1 MVDTYTLGTIRGML
15 EYPDPETM
23 RQMGYRVVDMLVDY
37 WQSLPERPIGKRVDR
52 TKLERLLNEPTPSTP
67 QPFEQVLDE
76 FFYKVL
82 PNIIKVDHPRY
93 FAFVPAPNDYVG
105 ALADFLASG
114 MNIFVGTWMVGA
126 GATQVECTVIR
137 WLCDWLG
144 MPESA
149 GGLFVSGGS
158 VANLV
163 CLAAARQQYPE
174 ALTRGR
180 VYHSDQTHSCITR
193 AWRILGLRE
202 EQICVLPADENFQ
215 MPLSALEAQVQCDR
229 EAGWLPFCVVA
240 NAGTTNTGAVD
251 PLNALADLCE
261 REGLW
266 LHADGAYGA
275 AAILTEEGKQ
285 RLQGIHRLHSLAVDP
300 HKWLYQPMMA
310 GCVLVREFEQ
320 LREAFRILPPY
331 LQDKERGTMGVDLCD
346 YGVELSRNFRALKL
360 WMSLKTHGV
369 EAFRAA
375 MEHNLRLAQLAEHE
389 LRQLPNWRI
398 VSPATM
404 GILAFRYELPNLAPE
419 QTDALN
425 RALVDAMIEDA
436 YAMVSS
442 TILRGR
448 VALRMCTL
456 NPRATEADI
465 QETIRRLNVFAGQLC
480 SN

>member
-1 MVDTYTLGTIRGML
+1 MEPRTPLDF
-15 EYPDPETM
+15 DPETM
-23 RQMGYRVVDMLVDY
+23 RRMGYRVVDALVDY
-37 WQSLPERPIGKRVDR
+37 WRTLPERPIGARPCR
-52 TKLERLLNEPTPSTP
+52 ETLQALLGEPTPP
-67 QPFEQVLDE
+67 QPTPFEQVLDE
-76 FFYKVL
+76 FLHKVL
-82 PNIIKVDHPRY
+82 PHLIKVDHPRY
-93 FAFVPAPNDYVG
+93 FAFVPAPNEYVG
-105 ALADFLASG
+105 VLADFLSAG

-126 GATQVECTVIR
+126 GATQVEQVVVR
-137 WLCDWLG
+137 WLCDWFG
-144 MPESA
+144 MPPSA

-163 CLAAARQQYPE
+163 CLTAARQRYPD
-174 ALTRGR
+174 ALARGR
-180 VYHSDQTHSCITR
+180 VYYSDQTHSCVAR

-215 MPLSALEAQVQCDR
+215 IPLSLLAAQIERDR
-229 EAGWLPFCVVA
+229 AEGWLPFCVAA

-251 PLNALADLCE
+251 PLNELADLCE

-275 AAILTEEGKQ
+275 AAILTQEGAR
-285 RLQGIHRLHSLAVDP
+285 RLQGIHRLDSLAVDP

-310 GCVLVREFEQ
+310 GCAIVREFEH
-320 LREAFRILPPY
+320 LRTAFHILPPY
-331 LQDKERGTMGVDLCD
+331 LQDKERGAAGVDLCD

-375 MEHNLRLAQLAEHE
+375 MEHNLRLAQTAESI
-389 LRQLPNWRI
+389 LRRQPHWRI
-398 VSPATM
+398 ISPATM
-404 GILAFRYELPNLAPE
+404 GIVAFRYEPPGHTPE

-425 RALVDAMIEDA
+425 RALIDALIADG

-442 TILRGR
+442 TVLRGR

-456 NPRATEADI
+456 NPRASESDVE
-465 QETIRRLNVFAGQLC
+465 ETLRRLNTLAKQQLI
-480 SN
+480 S

>member
-1 MVDTYTLGTIRGML
+1 MEPRLPLDF
-15 EYPDPETM
+15 DSETM
-23 RQMGYRVVDMLVDY
+23 RQMGYRVVDTLVDY
-37 WQSLPERPIGKRVDR
+37 WRTLPDRPIGTRPHPE
-52 TKLERLLNEPTPSTP
+52 TLQAMLSEPTPTQP
-67 QPFEQVLDE
+67 TPFEQVLDE
-76 FFYKVL
+76 FLHKVL
-82 PNIIKVDHPRY
+82 PHLIKVDHPRY
-93 FAFVPAPNDYVG
+93 FAFVPAPNEYVG
-105 ALADFLASG
+105 VLADLLSAG

-126 GATQVECTVIR
+126 GATQVEQVVIR
-137 WLCDWLG
+137 WLCDWFG
-144 MPESA
+144 MPAGA

-163 CLAAARQQYPE
+163 CLAAARQRYPD
-174 ALTRGR
+174 ALARGR
-180 VYHSDQTHSCITR
+180 VYYSDQTHSCVAR

-202 EQICVLPADENFQ
+202 EQICVLPADEHFQ
-215 MPLSALEAQVQCDR
+215 IPLSRLAEQIERDR
-229 EAGWLPFCVVA
+229 AEGLLPFCVAA

-251 PLNALADLCE
+251 PLNELADLCE

-275 AAILTEEGKQ
+275 AAILTQEGAQ
-285 RLQGIHRLHSLAVDP
+285 RLQGIHRLDSLAVDP

-310 GCVLVREFEQ
+310 GCAIVREFEH

-331 LQDKERGTMGVDLCD
+331 LQDKERGAAGVDLCD

-369 EAFRAA
+369 EAFRQA
-375 MEHNLRLAQLAEHE
+375 MEHNLRLARVAEDA
-389 LRQLPNWRI
+389 LRSLPRWRI
-398 VSPATM
+398 ISPATM
-404 GILAFRYELPNLAPE
+404 GILAFRYEPPEHTPE

-425 RALVDAMIEDA
+425 RALVDAMIADG

-456 NPRATEADI
+456 NPRATEADVL
-465 QETIRRLNVFAGQLC
+465 ETLRRLDALAERQLTIQAGLQ
-480 SN
+480 

>member
-1 MVDTYTLGTIRGML
+1 MERNTPLDF
-15 EYPDPETM
+15 DPEAM
-23 RQMGYRVVDMLVDY
+23 RQMGYRVVDALVDY
-37 WQSLPERPIGKRVDR
+37 WQSLPDRPIGKRADR
-52 TKLERLLNEPTPSTP
+52 IDLERLLHESTP
-67 QPFEQVLDE
+67 IDAQPFEQVLEE
-76 FFYKVL
+76 FLHKVL

-93 FAFVPAPNDYVG
+93 FAFVPAPNEYVG
-105 ALADFLASG
+105 VLADFLAAG

-126 GATQVECTVIR
+126 GATQVERVVIR
-137 WLCDWLG
+137 WLCDWFGL
-144 MPESA
+144 PESA

-163 CLAAARQQYPE
+163 CLAAARRQYPD

-180 VYHSDQTHSCITR
+180 VYYSDQTHSCVSR

-202 EQICVLPADENFQ
+202 EQICILPADQNFQ
-215 MPLSALEAQVQCDR
+215 IPLGALAVQIRRDCA
-229 EAGWLPFCVVA
+229 AGWQPFCVVA

-251 PLNALADLCE
+251 PLDMLADLCE

-285 RLQGIHRLHSLAVDP
+285 RLQGIDRLNSLAVDP

-310 GCVLVREFEQ
+310 GCAIVREFEQ

-331 LQDKERGTMGVDLCD
+331 LQDKERGAAGVDLCD
-346 YGVELSRNFRALKL
+346 YGVELSRSFRALKL

-369 EAFRAA
+369 EAYRAA
-375 MEHNLRLAQLAEHE
+375 MEHNLRLAQLAERE
-389 LRQLPNWRI
+389 LKALPHWCI

-404 GILAFRYELPNLAPE
+404 GILAFRYEPPNFETE
-419 QTDALN
+419 QIDALN
-425 RALVDAMIEDA
+425 CALVDRMMEDA
-436 YAMVSS
+436 FALVSS
-442 TILRGR
+442 TVLRGR

-456 NPRATEADI
+456 NPRATEADV
-465 QETIRRLNVFAGQLC
+465 QETVRRLHAFASLLT
-480 SN
+480 